1 MHSNIEELFPICPGC
16 PNHYLCIKV
25 ALLLMNSLTKIEYI
39 KVPRIDTLKYKESKS
54 SSHLLKMPSCFSSSP
69 QEPAH
74 LEQTTGQRDAVKA
87 IALNTQAV
95 IHPQGLTA
103 HRISLL

>member
-1 MHSNIEELFPICPGC
+1 MHSNTEELFPVCPGC
-16 PNHYLCIKV
+16 PNRYLCIKV
-25 ALLLMNSLTKIEYI
+25 ALLLMNSLTQIEYI
-39 KVPRIDTLKYKESKS
+39 KVPRIDTLKNKESKS

-87 IALNTQAV
+87 IALNTRAV
-95 IHPQGLTA
+95 IHPQELTA
-103 HRISLL
+103 HKISLL